1 MEKKYKNS
9 IIAKNEVLKDQFVLL
24 LKNKVQENKLQLI
37 NRNGLKGVQDRAMEI
52 RRSDSFKNMKE
63 ESKNA
68 ELDKEFE

>member
-1 MEKKYKNS
+1 
-9 IIAKNEVLKDQFVLL
+9 
-24 LKNKVQENKLQLI
+24 
-37 NRNGLKGVQDRAMEI
+37 VQDRAMEI